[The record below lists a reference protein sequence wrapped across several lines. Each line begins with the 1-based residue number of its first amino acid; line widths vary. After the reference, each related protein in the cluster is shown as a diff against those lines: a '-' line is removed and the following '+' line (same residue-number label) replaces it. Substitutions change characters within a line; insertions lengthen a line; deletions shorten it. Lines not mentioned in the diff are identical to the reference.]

1 MKPPQTLGSV
11 IGVMLFS
18 ILVWVVGPVVTGSH
32 EFGWNRAAEGML
44 SGATFAI
51 LWTLMDYARL
61 PVEKRLPA
69 PHAIGLGGFNLAL
82 VALMVAKRSGPLTVG
97 SAIGLIALASPGVYL
112 IVNGSRRRKAA
123 LPDSSQR

>member
-32 EFGWNRAAEGML
+32 EFEWNRAAEGML

-82 VALMVAKRSGPLTVG
+82 VALMVAKRSGTFTVG
-97 SAIGLIALASPGVYL
+97 SAIGLMLFASPGVYL
-112 IVNGSRRRKAA
+112 IADGTRRRKAA
-123 LPDSSQR
+123 FPDSAPR